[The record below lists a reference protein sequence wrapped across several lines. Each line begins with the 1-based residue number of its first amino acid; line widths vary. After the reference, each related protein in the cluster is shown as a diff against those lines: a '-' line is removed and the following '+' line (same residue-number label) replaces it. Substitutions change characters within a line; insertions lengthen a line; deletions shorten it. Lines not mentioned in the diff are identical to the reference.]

1 MHSGNVSRKLGANIM
16 DAVDKQLAVI
26 KRGAVEV
33 IQIEELKKKLEKARK
48 TKKPLV
54 IKAGFDPSAPDIH
67 LGHTVLLRK
76 MRHFQDLGHK
86 IVFLIGDFTGRIG
99 DPSGQSQTRKQLTKK
114 EVLEN
119 AKTYEKQIFKILDK
133 KKTKVVFNSS
143 WCEKMKIEDLF
154 DLMSKYTVARMLE
167 RDDFLN
173 RYKNDKPITIQ
184 EFMYPLIQGYD
195 SVVLKADL
203 ELGGTDQ
210 KFNLLVGRNLQ
221 RDYGQ
226 DPQIVITM
234 PLLVGTDGA
243 DKMSKSL
250 GNYIGIEED
259 PKDIFGKIMSI
270 SDELMLNYYE
280 LLTDEQLDKLKENLK
295 NGSVHPKNAKKKLA
309 KIIISQYYGKAEAD
323 TAEANFEKA
332 FKEKGFPGN
341 VPIIEK
347 STDDLNIVS
356 CLSLVTGKSKSEI
369 KRKMLESAIR
379 INDKPKRD
387 WQEKL
392 EHNREYKIRI
402 GKSFYR
408 AKFSS

>member
-1 MHSGNVSRKLGANIM
+1 M

-33 IQIEELKKKLEKARK
+33 IQEDELKKKLAK
-48 TKKPLV
+48 KKPLV
-54 IKAGFDPSAPDIH
+54 VKAGFDPTAPDIH

-76 MRHFQDLGHK
+76 LRHFQDLGHK
-86 IVFLIGDFTGRIG
+86 VIFLIGDYTAIIG
-99 DPSGQSQTRKQLTKK
+99 DPSGQTQTRKTLTHDEVKK
-114 EVLEN
+114 NV
-119 AKTYEKQIFKILDK
+119 KTYIKQVGKILKTDK
-133 KKTKVVFNSS
+133 KVFEIKYNSAWFGKGNRDTS
-143 WCEKMKIEDLF
+143 MVLDDFLISIA
-154 DLMSKYTVARMLE
+154 SKYTVARLIE
-167 RDDFLN
+167 RDDFAKRLKEN
-173 RYKNDKPITIQ
+173 KPITVL
-184 EFMYPLIQGYD
+184 ELLYPLMQGYD
-195 SVVLKADL
+195 SVELKADV

-210 KFNLLVGRNLQ
+210 KFNLLVGRDLQ
-221 RDYGQ
+221 RAYGQ
-226 DPQIVITM
+226 EPQVVMTM
-234 PLLVGTDGA
+234 PLLVGTDGT

-270 SDELMLNYYE
+270 SDDLMLKYYE
-280 LLTDEQLDKLKENLK
+280 LLTDEPLDKLKENLK
-295 NGSVHPKNAKKKLA
+295 NGSLHPKNAKKKLA
-309 KIIISQYYGKAEAD
+309 KIIISQYYNKEKAD
-323 TAEANFEKA
+323 IAEANFEKA
-332 FKEKGFPGN
+332 FKEKSFPEG
-341 VPIIEK
+341 VSIIEK
-347 STDDLNIVS
+347 RTDDLNIVS

-408 AKFSS
+408 AKFSD